1 MPKHKDLDSRLD
13 AILAKLCH
21 EAVDN
26 SYIIA
31 APDTD
36 EGHEGSDI
44 FQGDVDN
51 LVRNAKQAI
60 NTLIEAELT
69 EARKDELKKV
79 GQFVQSHNLND
90 ASKHKWYRYHAD
102 RVDELNKGKES

>member
-1 MPKHKDLDSRLD
+1 MTKPDNTKELREKAADIVFGHDGVSVGAPADAVKMMDS
-13 AILAKLCH
+13 
-21 EAVDN
+21 
-26 SYIIA
+26 
-31 APDTD
+31 
-36 EGHEGSDI
+36 
-44 FQGDVDN
+44 
-51 LVRNAKQAI
+51 LVS
-60 NTLIEAELT
+60 LIEAELT